1 MTLSPEGRDSLIEFL
16 ATYWL
21 DSMSNKDLETF
32 FYDVQTDY
40 LQSYSDEELVG
51 EIEDVMSE
59 EDFKLFIKEVKGEA

>member
-1 MTLSPEGRDSLIEFL
+1 MKNRDALIEFL

-32 FYDVQTDY
+32 FYDTQTEY
-40 LQSYSDEELVG
+40 LESYSDEELIG

-59 EDFKLFIKEVKGEA
+59 EDFKLFITETEDEA